1 MGADPKKLVMTVS
14 SESISVQELT
24 STTTGTLSKV
34 NVHICPT
41 AAVAVAPLTVKLM
54 VQLVEAEN

>member
-1 MGADPKKLVMTVS
+1 MGADPEKLVMTVS
-14 SESISVQELT
+14 PESVSVQELT

-34 NVHICPT
+34 KVHICP
-41 AAVAVAPLTVKLM
+41 AGAVAVVPLTVKLM